1 MAEFVEV
8 IYERELFDKTFRV
21 YGSVE
26 NPLFLAKEVAE
37 WIDYSKSGNGSYN
50 ITQMLNSV
58 DEDEKVFASTK
69 NVSREVWFLTE
80 DGLYEVLMQSRK
92 PVAKQFKKKVK
103 EILKEIR
110 KTGRYVASSSCT
122 TNNEQI
128 PDFNNLLDV
137 MESWIATK
145 RENIQL
151 KQDLLECQQEY
162 QRSVDLSNNSYTS
175 SNIDV
180 SAFVYVVST
189 DNFKISRN
197 QIYQW
202 LRDHEYVYRSNGSHL
217 PYPQYV
223 EEGLFEVIEYPC
235 VIAYRL
241 QSVKK
246 LMITPKGQTYFANA
260 IRQDYFE
267 NGGKKTVTIHSLDNL

>member
-8 IYERELFDKTFRV
+8 IFERELFEKTFRV
-21 YGSVE
+21 YGSAE
-26 NPLFLAKEVAE
+26 NPLFLAKDVAE
-37 WIDYSKSGNGSYN
+37 WIEHSNPCM
-50 ITQMLNSV
+50 MLKTV
-58 DEDEKVFASTK
+58 DEDEKVINIVYTPGGEQEA
-69 NVSREVWFLTE
+69 WFLTE

-92 PVAKQFKKKVK
+92 PIAKQFKKKVK

-122 TNNEQI
+122 SNNEQI